1 MADQK
6 DLLIRFTVQ
15 ASLNSLL
22 FKVEAEG

>member
-15 ASLNSLL
+15 ASHNSLL